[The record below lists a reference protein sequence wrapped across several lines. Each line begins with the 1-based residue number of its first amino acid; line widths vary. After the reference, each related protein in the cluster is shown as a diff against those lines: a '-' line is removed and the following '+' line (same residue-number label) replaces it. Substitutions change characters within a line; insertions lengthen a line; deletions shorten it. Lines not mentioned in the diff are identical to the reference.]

1 MSGFKLI
8 LLLLVIAALLMA
20 GLAFS
25 GDPGSCGAVESEMI
39 EVLPVLNK
47 VNRLIAGE
55 VNQIELTDD
64 ELTAA
69 VRQRLDP
76 KVKNFRICFEKDR
89 VKVSGQTTN
98 RIGLSLKFNVAAQ
111 VMWEK
116 NYPQINNLSLRVG
129 RIAPP
134 SGYIQGLINQRLAAF
149 NFGRRFAV
157 DINPGVV
164 ILQNE

>member
-1 MSGFKLI
+1 MVAMDGRSFWG
-8 LLLLVIAALLMA
+8 
-20 GLAFS
+20 
-25 GDPGSCGAVESEMI
+25 
-39 EVLPVLNK
+39 NK
-47 VNRLIAGE
+47 INRLIAAE
-55 VNQIELTDD
+55 ANRIELTDD

-69 VRQRLDP
+69 LRERLDP
-76 KVKNFRICFEKDR
+76 RVKNFRICFEEDR

-116 NYPQINNLSLRVG
+116 NYPQINNLELRVG

-134 SGYIQGLINQRLAAF
+134 SSYIQGLINQRLAAF